1 MSYRNNGLLRPI
13 LIPKNPILNTPGVLM
28 PTGRPGPHTTTH
40 NPNIFKENNPR
51 TVPHPPVKNPRRVP
65 YVPLKSSFIPFL
77 LSLSIHVN
85 VLSFVDYL

>member
-1 MSYRNNGLLRPI
+1 MTTIKNLILKFDYLSKQKNYYFILKIKSYIESFKKIGRFLLKRDERS
-13 LIPKNPILNTPGVLM
+13 NPS
-28 PTGRPGPHTTTH
+28 
-40 NPNIFKENNPR
+40 
-51 TVPHPPVKNPRRVP
+51 PRRVA